1 MPQMA
6 RKPFMGTTM
15 GQPGG
20 RVKSLAKSPISAM
33 KSPATGPWLIILN
46 VLGLSNEGDPLIHRC
61 SMRSTSALLA
71 CAFLLAASAASADS
85 RVFIIA
91 NQADG
96 YGVDQCLAKGE
107 KCGAHAARSYC
118 QSRDF
123 AQASS
128 YRRVDPEEMTGS
140 VPKSPARTAAMP
152 AATNTSPSPANARR
166 CPSAATITVP
176 PHRRPGND
184 VTLPREAAMGSR
196 IGRASGFQPRGIVL
210 MAGHA

>member
-1 MPQMA
+1 MPQMV
-6 RKPFMGTTM
+6 RNPFMPIPWAS
-15 GQPGG
+15 PGDG
-20 RVKSLAKSPISAM
+20 VKCPGNAALGMERPG
-33 KSPATGPWLIILN
+33 PPPWLIILN
-46 VLGLSNEGDPLIHRC
+46 VLGLSDEGGPLLPRC
-61 SMRSTSALLA
+61 TMRSMSAFLA

-128 YRRVDPEEMTGS
+128 YRRVDPDEITGS
-140 VPKSPARTAAMP
+140 VPK
-152 AATNTSPSPANARR
+152 ANENCNHAG
-166 CPSAATITVP
+166 CPEYVAITCQ
-176 PHRRPGND
+176 R
-184 VTLPREAAMGSR
+184 
-196 IGRASGFQPRGIVL
+196 
-210 MAGHA
+210 